1 MRSLLFQC
9 LLLSCYRALQSDEG
23 EERRLEQRFI
33 LEPTV
38 SSYLTNFLLKP
49 THLNSTHHF
58 QQHLSFVDCAMK
70 LIIKTLNFGRDV
82 KLGVPCLD
90 AACIVGLN
98 LL

>member
-1 MRSLLFQC
+1 MLAPFVNGGMDSQERSLLFQC

-38 SSYLTNFLLKP
+38 SSNLTNFLLKP
-49 THLNSTHHF
+49 THLNSTHHC

-70 LIIKTLNFGRDV
+70 FTIKLCMDLFLILQFY
-82 KLGVPCLD
+82 
-90 AACIVGLN
+90 
-98 LL
+98 